1 MNIALW
7 FAQAILAV
15 VFLAAGLMKL
25 TQPKTTLELRPGMS
39 YMTELSAP
47 QLHLIGLAEA
57 SGSLGLILPWR
68 LGILP
73 ALTPIAAAGLT
84 ILMLGA
90 VATHLR
96 RKESPAFT
104 AGLAALAAFVSVGR
118 FGFLS

>member
-1 MNIALW
+1 MNSALW
-7 FAQAILAV
+7 VAQMILAV
-15 VFLAAGLMKL
+15 VFLAAGLMKV
-25 TQPKTTLELRPGMS
+25 TQPKTRLELRPGMG
-39 YMTELSAP
+39 YMTELSQQ
-47 QLHLIGLAEA
+47 QLTLIGLAEV

-73 ALTPIAAAGLT
+73 VLTPIAAAGLT

-118 FGFLS
+118 LGFLS